1 MNVNLHRIQNLG
13 TLAIWGDVRK
23 SVLMDAA
30 LNGALEWINS
40 LGGFNR
46 SIVRK
51 TAAQKSAAKRVVKV
65 LGF

>member
-1 MNVNLHRIQNLG
+1 
-13 TLAIWGDVRK
+13 
-23 SVLMDAA
+23 MDAA

-51 TAAQKSAAKRVVKV
+51 TAEQKSAAKRVVKV